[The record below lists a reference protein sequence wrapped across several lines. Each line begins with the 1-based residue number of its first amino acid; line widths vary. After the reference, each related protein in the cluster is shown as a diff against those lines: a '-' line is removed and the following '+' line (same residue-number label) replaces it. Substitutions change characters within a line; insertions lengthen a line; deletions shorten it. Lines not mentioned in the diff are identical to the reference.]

1 MDYSEKQVQLIQ
13 AAEKLFADKGFD
25 GTSVRDIAETA
36 GMNLAMI
43 SYYFGSKEK
52 LMEAMFLY
60 RSEHFKLQIVSVVED
75 KKLEPMQKVEKLI
88 DQYIEKLSSQQ
99 CFHRV
104 MVREQMVNNNGFIA
118 GQIIML
124 KKRNQQLIQQLI
136 EEGQKKGV
144 FKKNVD
150 VSLLMMTLTGTVSQM
165 ITTSHYYREVNN
177 LQSMPEDEFLVYV
190 KKKLS
195 VQMKII
201 FKAILTHED

>member
-60 RSEHFKLQIVSVVED
+60 RSEHFKLQIASVVED

-118 GQIIML
+118 GQIIKL

-136 EEGQKKGV
+136 QEGQKKGV

-150 VSLLMMTLTGTVSQM
+150 VTLLMMTLTGTVSQM

-177 LQSMPEDEFLVYV
+177 LQSMPEDEFIEYA

>member
-1 MDYSEKQVQLIQ
+1 MEYSEKQVKLIQ

-36 GMNLAMI
+36 GVNLAMI

-60 RSEHFKLQIVSVVED
+60 RSEFFKLKLVSMIEDTQLNPVE
-75 KKLEPMQKVEKLI
+75 KIEKLI
-88 DQYIEKLSSQQ
+88 DQYIEKLSGQQ

-118 GQIIML
+118 NQIIQM
-124 KKRNQQLIQQLI
+124 KKRNQHLIEQLIND
-136 EEGQKKGV
+136 GQTKGF
-144 FKKNVD
+144 FKKDVD
-150 VSLLMMTLTGTVSQM
+150 ITLLMMTLTGTVSQM
-165 ITTSHYYREVNN
+165 ITTPHYYREANN
-177 LQSMPEDEFLVYV
+177 LQDMPEDEFWAYIRG
-190 KKKLS
+190 KLS
-195 VQMKII
+195 LQMKKI